1 MGVSAT
7 NKSRPPM
14 HRSIRHT
21 DGSLISDEEWKSI
34 RDAANHI
41 SHTHLS
47 KLDPSGRLAAG
58 QSRKKKFFKRHF
70 LTEWNCALRALEAM
84 APLLSFCDAA
94 WKADM
99 VLGAVLPDDRPSAPL
114 PSPAASHYP
123 PPSRSATPFT
133 PSSRVG
139 PVPKLNISLR
149 SRPAQSRAS
158 TPGAAPSSRSS
169 SRPPLSTHRP
179 PSSSQQEPS
188 QPASKAA
195 SSKVKR
201 KRDPSPAPSNVK
213 KRKGPEASSSR
224 AKSGTCIYSYTSSG
238 ANQQNK
244 LEQANVWP
252 LPLVPPSLHSS
263 RMIRAPNKTAIP
275 TPPPSPMPR
284 APRARAR
291 NVRGRRTT
299 TTTTTTTTRMT
310 MTMTTTTP
318 SRHRR

>member
-1 MGVSAT
+1 
-7 NKSRPPM
+7 M

-41 SHTHLS
+41 AHTHLS

-58 QSRKKKFFKRHF
+58 QPRKKKFFKRHF
-70 LTEWNCALRALEAM
+70 LAEWNCALRALEAM

-99 VLGAVLPDDRPSAPL
+99 VLGAVLPDDQPSAPL

-123 PPSRSATPFT
+123 PPSHSATPFT

-158 TPGAAPSSRSS
+158 TPGAPSSRAS

-195 SSKVKR
+195 SSKAKR
-201 KRDPSPAPSNVK
+201 KRDPSPAPSNAK
-213 KRKGPEASSSR
+213 KRKGTEDASSSH
-224 AKSGTCIYSYTSSG
+224 AKSGTYILFTLSSG
-238 ANQQNK
+238 AN
-244 LEQANVWP
+244 
-252 LPLVPPSLHSS
+252 
-263 RMIRAPNKTAIP
+263 
-275 TPPPSPMPR
+275 
-284 APRARAR
+284 
-291 NVRGRRTT
+291 
-299 TTTTTTTTRMT
+299 
-310 MTMTTTTP
+310 
-318 SRHRR
+318 